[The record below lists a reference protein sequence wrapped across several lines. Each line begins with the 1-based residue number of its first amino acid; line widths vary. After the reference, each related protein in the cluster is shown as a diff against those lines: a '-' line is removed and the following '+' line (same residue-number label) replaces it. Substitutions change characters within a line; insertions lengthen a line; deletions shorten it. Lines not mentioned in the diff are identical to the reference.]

1 MVAVD
6 PDTKA
11 THVPR
16 HVSRGKAAEQMN
28 MLGNF
33 CCMDMGNYTIITTI
47 LRQLYRLKLN
57 YHADWF

>member
-16 HVSRGKAAEQMN
+16 HVSRGKTAEQMDL
-28 MLGNF
+28 LGNF
-33 CCMDMGNYTIITTI
+33 CCMDMSNYTIISTI
-47 LRQLYRLKLN
+47 LR
-57 YHADWF
+57 